1 MNQRRSTLLYLFAF
15 GLAQALP
22 AHAATDGAYRASIDA
37 WRKQADARI
46 RAEDGPL
53 AAIGLYWLRP
63 GSNQVGAWP
72 SNEVVLPQDVA
83 PPKAGVI
90 AVDGERISFEAAD
103 GVAAQVNGE
112 SIARVDLQQ
121 EGRGSQSNFRLGR
134 LKLSLVG
141 RDLGLAL
148 RVSDPNS
155 AARRDFPG
163 QQWFGVDEKWVVD
176 GRFVAYDAPKT
187 LEYEAATGGKRHG
200 VSPGYVSFARAGKQY
215 RLDVQETADGYLAF
229 FFDASTG
236 KTSYAGGR
244 VVPIEKLAD
253 GAVRLDFN
261 KAYNMPCAVSAY
273 FNCQIAPEQNH
284 LTALLI
290 PAGEKKPVLKVQR
303 IASAPEYIK

>member
-1 MNQRRSTLLYLFAF
+1 MKLRRSCLISLLSL
-15 GLAQALP
+15 GLSLGLS
-22 AHAATDGAYRASIDA
+22 AHAATDANYRASVEV
-37 WRKQADARI
+37 WRKQADAKI

-63 GSNQVGAWP
+63 GGNQVGAWP

-90 AVDGERISFEAAD
+90 DVAGDKISFAAAE
-103 GVAAQVNGE
+103 GISAHVNGAE
-112 SIARVDLQQ
+112 LTRFDLQQ
-121 EGRGSQSNFRLGR
+121 EGRGSQSSFHLGR
-134 LKLSLVG
+134 VKLSIVG

-163 QQWFGVDEKWVVD
+163 QQWFAVDDSWAVD
-176 GRFVAYDAPKT
+176 GRFVPFDAPKT
-187 LEYEAATGGKRHG
+187 LVYEAATGGTRKG
-200 VSPGYVSFARAGKQY
+200 SSPGYVSFTRGGKQY
-215 RLDVQETADGYLAF
+215 RLDVQETSSGYLAF

-236 KTSYAGGR
+236 KASYAGGR
-244 VVPIEKLAD
+244 VVPIEKLKD

-261 KAYNMPCAVSAY
+261 RAYNMPCAVSPY

-290 PAGEKKPVLKVQR
+290 PAGEKKPTVRVQR
-303 IASAPEYIK
+303 VASAPEYIK

>member
-1 MNQRRSTLLYLFAF
+1 MNLLRKAIVSILSAGLTLV
-15 GLAQALP
+15 LP
-22 AHAATDGAYRASIDA
+22 AHAATDTDYRTSIET
-37 WRKQADARI
+37 WRKQADAKI
-46 RAEDGPL
+46 RADDGPL

-63 GSNQVGAWP
+63 GNNQVGAWP
-72 SNEVVLPQDVA
+72 SNEVVLPQDAA
-83 PPKAGVI
+83 PPKAGII
-90 AVDGERISFEAAD
+90 AVDGGKISFEAAD
-103 GVAAQVNGE
+103 GVAVQVNGAQIRHIE
-112 SIARVDLQQ
+112 LQQ
-121 EGRGSQSNFRLGR
+121 EGHDGLSNFHLGR
-134 LKLSLVG
+134 LKLAIVG

-155 AARRDFPG
+155 VTRREFSG
-163 QQWFGVDEKWVVD
+163 QQWFDVDEHWVLD

-200 VSPGYVSFARAGKQY
+200 ISPGYVSFSRDGKQY
-215 RLDVQETADGYLAF
+215 RLDVQATADGYLAF

-244 VVPIEKLAD
+244 VVPIAKLGN
-253 GAVRLDFN
+253 GAVKLDFN

-290 PAGEKKPVLKVQR
+290 PAGEKKPALKVQR